1 MAEFY
6 KDWGKSKSLNN
17 DGTVPFYRPI
27 SLTPEEQAQARKNIG
42 VTGSPDIT
50 NLEHKVDELEG
61 NVATVEGNM
70 DTVSGQFTALSAS
83 ATSALDIANTA
94 LVTIGTY
101 SADIYT
107 VSAKA
112 DTLSAGLS
120 GLSGRV
126 GTNETN
132 IASISG
138 KNTVQD
144 NRISALSSTVAG
156 LTNSATY
163 HEAKIQNLENEWS
176 AYSAYEDGRITS
188 AINDLPVQV
197 SAEVSGQLSGKQNVL
212 TAGQNV
218 SIASD
223 IIDVKNY
230 NCSAIGNYSL
240 ALGEL
245 TVASGMYSLAH
256 GASASA
262 VGNWSFANGAFPLA
276 SGEGSHAE
284 GVNAWSIGMGSHAE
298 GISTESIGAYSH
310 AEGAST
316 KSIGTRSHAE
326 GYRTIASGYASH
338 AEGHTT
344 RAIASESHAEGLG
357 TSAIDTG
364 THAEGMNTIAAYTA
378 CHAEGRETYA
388 YKEASHA
395 EGFGSSA
402 VGHAS
407 HAEGYYC
414 LANHTQSHA
423 EGDVTSAYGRVSHTE
438 GSATCTIA
446 DGSHAEGAYT
456 SAYGLC
462 SHVEGDHTF
471 TSADYQ
477 HVEGKYNAP
486 VTGALHVIGNGTTTA
501 NRSNIVETYVDHV
514 VVNGNLNVSG
524 TDYID
529 MYDTV
534 NRFMFDNAQRPTGSK
549 VCILK
554 LDTNDWVCTTSA
566 YTNYNKRYNNIMSGE
581 NYNYDRNAGYSYPT
595 TVVCGLRTKNNGYI
609 GITDWKGDISK
620 IGWNGTS
627 GNNKNMISAW
637 PNKMPADYGTI
648 STYERMF
655 SDNSFVTTPD
665 SLPSDF
671 LEKTSATNLN
681 MQLCFAGCSQITGN
695 WDAYVQAYSAKSPAN
710 YKSKIF
716 QGCTGM
722 DNYSTYTANSGT
734 SSMFV

>member
-6 KDWGKSKSLNN
+6 KDWGKSKSYNN
-17 DGTVPFYRPI
+17 DGSVPFWRPI

-50 NLEHKVDELEG
+50 NLENKVDQLEG

-70 DTVSGQFTALSAS
+70 DTVSGQFTALSAN
-83 ATSALDIANTA
+83 AASALDIANSA
-94 LVTIGTY
+94 LSSIGTY
-101 SADIYT
+101 SADIYA
-107 VSAKA
+107 VSGKA
-112 DTLSAGLS
+112 DTLSADLS

-176 AYSAYEDGRITS
+176 AYSAYEDAIITAATA
-188 AINDLPVQV
+188 AIPGQV

-230 NCSAIGNYSL
+230 NCSAIGDYSL
-240 ALGEL
+240 ALGEHS
-245 TVASGMYSLAH
+245 VASGMYSIAH
-256 GASASA
+256 GSSASA
-262 VGNWSFANGAFPLA
+262 VGNWSFANGAIALA
-276 SGEGSHAE
+276 SGDGSHAE
-284 GVNAWSIGMGSHAE
+284 GVDAWSLGMGSHAE
-298 GISTESIGAYSH
+298 GYSTESIGTYSH
-310 AEGAST
+310 A
-316 KSIGTRSHAE
+316 
-326 GYRTIASGYASH
+326 
-338 AEGHTT
+338 
-344 RAIASESHAEGLG
+344 
-357 TSAIDTG
+357 
-364 THAEGMNTIAAYTA
+364 
-378 CHAEGRETYA
+378 
-388 YKEASHA
+388 
-395 EGFGSSA
+395 
-402 VGHAS
+402 
-407 HAEGYYC
+407 
-414 LANHTQSHA
+414 
-423 EGDVTSAYGRVSHTE
+423 E
-438 GSATCTIA
+438 GSATCTID

-462 SHVEGDHTF
+462 SHVEGDHTI

-486 VTGALHVIGNGTTTA
+486 VTGALHVIGNGTSSA
-501 NRSNIVETYVDHV
+501 DRSNIVETYVDHV

-534 NRFMFDNAQRPTGSK
+534 NRFMFDNAQRPGGSK

-554 LDTNDWVCTTSA
+554 LDTNDWICTTTA

-581 NYNYDRNAGYSYPT
+581 NYNYDRNASYVYPA
-595 TVVCGLRTKNNGYI
+595 TVVCGLRTKNNGYV

-627 GNNKNMISAW
+627 ANNKNMVSAW
-637 PNKMPADYGTI
+637 PNKMPDDYGTI

-655 SDNSFVTTPD
+655 SDNSFVKTPD

-681 MQLCFAGCSQITGN
+681 IQLCFAGCSNITGN

-734 SSMFV
+734 SAMFL